1 MKKLNVFTTSTLA
14 SALLLASPSVFAA
27 GFQIAAQSATGV
39 GRAFA
44 GDGIIADNASVMA
57 INPAAMA
64 LFDKT
69 SFTMG
74 ASAIKPNISV
84 EDGNYQSSINHND
97 GSVNYDDAG
106 AWAVAPNMFLIV
118 PLNDKWAVG
127 AGMYSNFGTASEFD
141 SSFPGEYGGKS
152 SIISAELALA
162 ASYRLNDQWSFGAG
176 LDIIYGHGEFKRSLD
191 INTDPL
197 SFNPRQHPKAA
208 AIAKKLCSTAKCDG
222 INTNVNAADVDATG
236 VGLGWNIGTTYELN
250 ENNRWGISY
259 HESPEIHAKGKID
272 GPGGV
277 TLADEIVVP
286 LPGFAQISGYNRFEG
301 TKFAISYTVQW
312 TDWSKFDELTTSD
325 PDITLQKFEWK
336 DTWSYAVGGTY
347 YLNDKWTLRAG
358 YMFDQGAQDEVT
370 TIAVPDSNRNWFSA
384 GFSYAP
390 TTDSMIDF
398 GFTYLLGVD
407 VDAHEEHPGISSI
420 DATTHTDAIIAGLQY
435 SKTF

>member
-14 SALLLASPSVFAA
+14 SALLIASPSVFAA

-39 GRAFA
+39 GRAYA

-74 ASAIKPNISV
+74 ATAIKPKISV
-84 EDGNYQSSINHND
+84 SDGTYNSSLN
-97 GSVNYDDAG
+97 GSSNMPVSYDDAG
-106 AWAVAPNMFLIV
+106 NLAVAPNMFLVV
-118 PLNDKWAVG
+118 PLDDKWAVG
-127 AGMYSNFGTASEFD
+127 AGLYSNFGTESEFD
-141 SSFPGEYGGKS
+141 SSFPGEYGGTS

-162 ASYRLNDQWSFGAG
+162 ASYRVNDQWSFGAG
-176 LDIIYGHGEFKRSLD
+176 LDIIYGHGEFKRSLAVD
-191 INTDPL
+191 GNTDITIDVPGVPSGL
-197 SFNPRQHPKAA
+197 DPSFPV
-208 AIAKKLCSTAKCDG
+208 
-222 INTNVNAADVDATG
+222 NVNRTINAVDVDASG
-236 VGLGWNIGTTYELN
+236 AGLGWNIGTTYELN

-259 HESPEIHAKGKID
+259 HASPEIHAKGKID
-272 GPGGV
+272 GPAGI

-312 TDWSKFDELTTSD
+312 TDWSKFDELATAG
-325 PDITLQKFEWK
+325 PDISLQKFEWK
-336 DTWSYAVGGTY
+336 DTWSYTIGGTY
-347 YLNDKWTLRAG
+347 YLNDKWTLRTG
-358 YMFDQGAQDEVT
+358 YMFDQGAQDEIT
-370 TIAVPDSNRNWFSA
+370 TIAVPDSNRNWLSA

-390 TTDSMIDF
+390 TKDSSIDF

-407 VDAHEEHPGISSI
+407 VDAHEEHEGISSI
-420 DATTHTDAIIAGLQY
+420 DAVTHTDAIITGVQY
-435 SKTF
+435 NKTF

>member
-14 SALLLASPSVFAA
+14 SALLIASPSVFAA

-74 ASAIKPNISV
+74 ASGIRPNIEV
-84 EDGNYQSSINHND
+84 KNGQYQSDINNND
-97 GSVNYDDAG
+97 GSVSYDDAG

-191 INTDPL
+191 VDKDLNISITNPLPWGDDIHATLPIN
-197 SFNPRQHPKAA
+197 
-208 AIAKKLCSTAKCDG
+208 
-222 INTNVNAADVDATG
+222 NTLNAADVDATG
-236 VGLGWNIGTTYELN
+236 AGLGWNIGTTYELN
-250 ENNRWGISY
+250 DNNRWGISY
-259 HESPEIHAKGKID
+259 HASPEIHAKGKID
-272 GPGGV
+272 GPGGI
-277 TLADEIVVP
+277 TLADEVVVP
-286 LPGFAQISGYNRFEG
+286 LPGFAQFSGYNRFAG

-312 TDWSKFDELTTSD
+312 TDWSEFDELATAD
-325 PDITLQKFEWK
+325 PGISLQKFEWQ
-336 DTWSYAVGGTY
+336 DTWSYAIGGTY
-347 YLNDKWTLRAG
+347 YLNNQWTLRAG
-358 YMFDQGAQDEVT
+358 YMFDQGAQDAVT

-390 TTDSMIDF
+390 TSDSMIDF
-398 GFTYLLGVD
+398 GFTYLLGAD
-407 VDAHEEHPGISSI
+407 MDIHEEHPGISNI
-420 DATTHTDAIIAGLQY
+420 DATTHTDAIVAGVQY